1 MNNKEIG
8 GKGKMTSKKKKEF
21 FKEEK
26 EIMEEL
32 KEFKNEDLDI
42 DLENEENEEDH

>member
-1 MNNKEIG
+1 
-8 GKGKMTSKKKKEF
+8 MTSKKKKEF

-32 KEFKNEDLDI
+32 KNFKDEDLDL
-42 DLENEENEEDH
+42 DLGDEEQEEDQ